1 MGKRAPAAPTPP
13 DPVATAQAQGQMNV
27 ETARTQNAMNRVN
40 QITPYGSLEFQ
51 DLGNDRWSATTT
63 LSPSQQRQLQTTNQG
78 QEIYGQA
85 ALSQLQ
91 QVQGALSQPF
101 QFGGPGVQT
110 AVTDRGGQVQQ
121 HLAIADRPD
130 FTGIGDPNQGR
141 EAVQAAL
148 LARINPDLER
158 ERAGLEQRMANQG
171 FTMGSEAWNTGMGDY
186 GRQANDARY
195 GAILNA
201 GQEQSRMVGLGL
213 QQAGFGNDARLA
225 QAGFG
230 NQAQQQLYGMDL
242 GRAQFG
248 NAAQQQSLQQQL
260 AMRAQPINEAAALLS
275 GQQIQSPQFQAVPQ
289 VGVAAPD
296 YQGAVGQNYAGQMA
310 GWQQQVQAAGAGN
323 AAFGNAL
330 GALGGAGLM
339 AFSDRRLK
347 RDVRRIGT
355 GAHGL
360 PVYSWSYLWGEPG
373 VGYMADEVAAVAPH
387 AVHDGPGGFA
397 MVDYGVLA

>member
-1 MGKRAPAAPTPP
+1 
-13 DPVATAQAQGQMNV
+13 MNV
-27 ETARTQNAMNRVN
+27 ETARVQNAMNRVDQN
-40 QITPYGSLEFQ
+40 TPYGSVQFQ
-51 DLGNDRWSATTT
+51 DLGNDRWQANTT
-63 LSPSQQRQLQTTNQG
+63 LAPSQQRQLDMTNQG
-78 QEIYGQA
+78 QEMYGQA
-85 ALSQLQ
+85 ALSQLG

-101 QFGGPGVQT
+101 QFSGPGVQT
-110 AVTDRGGQVQQ
+110 GVQDRTGQIQT
-121 HLAIADRPD
+121 APNFA
-130 FTGIGDPNQGR
+130 GIGDPNQSR
-141 EAVQAAL
+141 DAVQDAL
-148 LARINPDLER
+148 MSRINPQLER
-158 ERAGLEQRMANQG
+158 ERAGLEQRLANQG
-171 FTMGSEAWNTGMGDY
+171 ITMGSEAWNTGMGDY

-201 GQEQSRMVGLGL
+201 GQEQSRMFDLGMR
-213 QQAGFGNDARLA
+213 QAAFGNEAV
-225 QAGFG
+225 G
-230 NQAQQQLYGMDL
+230 QQSGMDF

-275 GQQIQSPQFQAVPQ
+275 GQQIQLPQFQNVAQ

-323 AAFGNAL
+323 AAFGSAL
-330 GALGGAGLM
+330 GALGGAGIM

-373 VGYMADEVAAVAPH
+373 AGYMADEVAAVAPH
-387 AVHDGPGGFA
+387 AVHVGPGGFA
-397 MVDYGVLA
+397 MVDYGALA